1 MQMINQERTEHQK
14 KIIEEWNKE
23 RQNLT
28 DYQLET
34 LKLNK
39 EKQEL
44 ENKNKLDA
52 FNARKTNA
60 MTNIERY
67 KKLKVDS

>member
-1 MQMINQERTEHQK
+1 MINQERTEHQK

-34 LKLNK
+34 IKLNK
-39 EKQEL
+39 EKQEMD
-44 ENKNKLDA
+44 NKLKMDA
-52 FNARKTNA
+52 F
-60 MTNIERY
+60 
-67 KKLKVDS
+67 

>member
-39 EKQEL
+39 EKQEM

>member
-1 MQMINQERTEHQK
+1 MINQERTEHQK

-39 EKQEL
+39 EKQEM

>member
-1 MQMINQERTEHQK
+1 MINQERTEHQK